1 MFAMIILGLVPPLTQ
16 NAVYQW
22 VYQAT
27 VYPLTMAIFS
37 SLAFYITSAAYRA
50 FRAHN
55 LDATVFLIFG
65 LIIIL
70 YNAPIGAWIWPGFT
84 DLGKWTLAIP
94 NMSGRRAIIISAAIG
109 GLVLGLRTLIGHE
122 TGWLGGRHKEA

>member
-55 LDATVFLIFG
+55 LDATVFLMEEYLNSFYFF
-65 LIIIL
+65 L
-70 YNAPIGAWIWPGFT
+70 Y
-84 DLGKWTLAIP
+84 
-94 NMSGRRAIIISAAIG
+94 
-109 GLVLGLRTLIGHE
+109 VLLS
-122 TGWLGGRHKEA
+122 